1 MAAAR
6 TTLLLTGFEPFA
18 GDAENPS
25 RDIAK
30 ALDDR
35 RVGTATVRSLV
46 LPVQHEAAAAVMI
59 DALARVQPLAVV
71 HLGLANGRARISLEQ
86 VAVNVM
92 DYRIP
97 DAHGRIVRGEPCVAG
112 GPPAYFAT
120 LPARAILAE
129 LTADG
134 IPAHLSYTAGTYLC
148 NYVLYATLHALAG
161 SAADTRAG
169 FVHLP
174 FLPSMVAAHGLE
186 EPSMDLPLMIRA
198 VETALRV
205 VAAS

>member
-1 MAAAR
+1 MATR
-6 TTLLLTGFEPFA
+6 TILVTGFEPFA
-18 GDAENPS
+18 GDSENSS

-30 ALDDR
+30 AVDGWRAGD
-35 RVGTATVRSLV
+35 AAVRSLV
-46 LPVQHEAAAAVMI
+46 LPVQHEAAAAHMT
-59 DALARVQPLAVV
+59 DALARMEPFAVI
-71 HLGLANGRARISLEQ
+71 HLGLAGGRARISLEQ

-97 DAHGRIVRGEPCVAG
+97 DAHGDVLCGESCVAG

-120 LPARAILAE
+120 LPTRAILAE
-129 LTADG
+129 LTAEG

-148 NYVLYATLHALAG
+148 NYVLYATLHAIAG
-161 SAADTRAG
+161 RAADTRAG
-169 FVHLP
+169 FIHVP

-186 EPSMDLPLMIRA
+186 EPSMDLSLMLRA
-198 VETALRV
+198 IETALRV